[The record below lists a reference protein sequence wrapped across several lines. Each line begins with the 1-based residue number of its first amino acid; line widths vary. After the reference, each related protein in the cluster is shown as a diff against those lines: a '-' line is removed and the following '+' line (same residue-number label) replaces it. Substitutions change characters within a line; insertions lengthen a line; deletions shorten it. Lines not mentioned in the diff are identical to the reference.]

1 MSFYPQLPQTASR
14 VRGRRLTLCKRAG
27 RDCSQP
33 AADGN
38 VCFGISIRSSAH
50 GLVRRGILPK
60 FGYFKNLNVSGGT
73 SMKKTLT
80 VLALAGSIALIGSA
94 PAVADDY
101 RPLPSQAAV
110 SDGTV
115 GPGETFVFRGQGFL
129 AGESLT
135 IRVTPGQAPA
145 SNGANIAGSRAVAAR
160 ISVVTEAQTLK
171 AQADAQGAFS
181 LPIAI
186 NEPGTYSITA
196 TGDTSGVT
204 VGPVTVT
211 VVPAALVAN
220 GNAVANASDKS
231 VLAETGA
238 DSGLVLWTL
247 VGAGALA
254 AGATSVVV
262 VRRRAKAEVAA

>member
-1 MSFYPQLPQTASR
+1 
-14 VRGRRLTLCKRAG
+14 
-27 RDCSQP
+27 
-33 AADGN
+33 
-38 VCFGISIRSSAH
+38 
-50 GLVRRGILPK
+50 
-60 FGYFKNLNVSGGT
+60 
-73 SMKKTLT
+73 MKKTFAA
-80 VLALAGSIALIGSA
+80 LALAGSIALIGTA
-94 PAVADDY
+94 PAVAATY
-101 RPLPSQAAV
+101 PALPPQAAV

-129 AGESLT
+129 AGERLV

-160 ISVVTEAQTLK
+160 IAVVAEAQTLS
-171 AQADAQGAFS
+171 AVADAQGAVA

-186 NEPGTYSITA
+186 NEAGTYSITA
-196 TGDTSGVT
+196 TGETSGVT

-211 VVPAALVAN
+211 VAAALANTGGSVVGAN
-220 GNAVANASDKS
+220 GGAPLANTGG
-231 VLAETGA
+231 LAKTGA